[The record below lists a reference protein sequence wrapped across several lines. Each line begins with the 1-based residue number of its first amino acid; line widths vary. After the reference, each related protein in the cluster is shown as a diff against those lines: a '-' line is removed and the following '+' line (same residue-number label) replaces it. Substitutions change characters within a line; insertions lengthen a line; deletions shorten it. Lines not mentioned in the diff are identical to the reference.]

1 MRVRA
6 VGTGVYLALLFA
18 ICGAAAHAQEISPDL
33 RGKVE
38 QTVRQVLAETGVPS
52 AQVGIARG
60 GKVVY
65 TAGFGGAQILPK
77 LAATASMH
85 YPVGS
90 ISKQFTAACV
100 LLLAQDGKLT
110 LDDPVERWY
119 PELTRASDVTLR
131 MLLSHTS
138 GYRDYAPQDYTIP
151 AFTHPVDPEALV
163 REWAGKPLDFE
174 PGTKWQYSNTNFE
187 LAGLIVQKVSG
198 MPFWK
203 FVSTRVLGPVGMH
216 DVLNI
221 DTDRDRIEPRG
232 YIRNALAPVR
242 PATLEAPGWYFA
254 DAQMAMPASDLLRW
268 DLSLIA
274 RSLLSPAS
282 YDAMETEVKL
292 KDGSGSH
299 YGLGVFV
306 RTAEGR
312 RVIEHSGEV
321 GGFVAENIVYPD
333 EGFAVAVL
341 TNLEASAA
349 AGRAAR
355 AIVPLLLNSSAPAG
369 AAASVAS
376 EAQMRAILTGLGAG
390 KLDRS
395 LFTEDCNFYFSP
407 ETIEDFRSSLKP
419 LGAVAEV
426 KQGPES
432 ARGGMT
438 FRLFEVRF
446 AGGKKIAVTTYT
458 MPDGKLE
465 QLLVET
471 TE

>member
-1 MRVRA
+1 M
-6 VGTGVYLALLFA
+6 YLALLLL
-18 ICGAAAHAQEISPDL
+18 IVGGAAQGQEISPEL
-33 RGKVE
+33 RSKVD
-38 QTVRQVLAETGVPS
+38 QAVRQVLAETGVPS

-65 TAGFGGAQILPK
+65 RAGFGDARIVPK

-110 LDDPVERWY
+110 LDDPVARWY
-119 PELTRASDVTLR
+119 PRLTRASDVTLR
-131 MLLSHTS
+131 MLISHTS
-138 GYRDYAPQDYTIP
+138 GYSDYAPQDYTIP

-174 PGTKWQYSNTNFE
+174 PGTKWQYSNTNFV
-187 LAGLIVQKVSG
+187 LAGLIVQRVSG

-203 FVSTRVLGPVGMH
+203 FVSTRVLGPVGMR

-268 DLSLIA
+268 DLSLIQ
-274 RSLLSPAS
+274 RSLLSAAS

-292 KDGSGSH
+292 KDGTGSH

-312 RVIEHSGEV
+312 RVVEHSGEV

-333 EGFAVAVL
+333 DGFAVAVL
-341 TNLEASAA
+341 TNLEASTA
-349 AGRAAR
+349 AGKAAR
-355 AIVPLLLNSSAPAG
+355 AIVPLLLGSAG
-369 AAASVAS
+369 AVSAGAGAIAGS
-376 EAQMRAILTGLGAG
+376 ETQMRAILTGLQAG

-395 LFTEDCNFYFSP
+395 LFTKDCNFYFSP

-419 LGAVAEV
+419 LGAVADV
-426 KQGPES
+426 KQGREA

-438 FRLFEVRF
+438 FRLFDVRF
-446 AGGKKIAVTTYT
+446 AGGKRIAVTTYT

-471 TE
+471 AE

>member
-1 MRVRA
+1 M
-6 VGTGVYLALLFA
+6 YLALLLA
-18 ICGAAAHAQEISPDL
+18 ISGAAARGQQLSPEL
-33 RGKVE
+33 RSKVE
-38 QTVRQVLAETGVPS
+38 QVVRQVLAETGVPS
-52 AQVGIARG
+52 AQIGIARG

-65 TAGFGGAQILPK
+65 TAAFGDARIAPK

-100 LLLAQDGKLT
+100 LLLAQDGKLS
-110 LDDPVERWY
+110 LDDPVGRWY
-119 PELTRASDVTLR
+119 PQLTRASEVTLR
-131 MLLSHTS
+131 MLISHTS
-138 GYRDYAPQDYTIP
+138 GYSDYAPQDYTIP

-163 REWAGKPLDFE
+163 RKWAGKPLDFE
-174 PGTKWQYSNTNFE
+174 PGTKWQYSNTNFV

-198 MPFWK
+198 MPFWT
-203 FVSTRVLGPVGMH
+203 FVSTRVLGPVGMR

-268 DLSLIA
+268 DLSLMQ

-282 YDAMETEVKL
+282 YDAMEAEVKL
-292 KDGSGSH
+292 KDGTGSH

-333 EGFAVAVL
+333 DGFAVAVL
-341 TNLEASAA
+341 TNLEASTA
-349 AGRAAR
+349 AGKAAR
-355 AIVPLLLNSSAPAG
+355 AIVPLLLGTADAGPAG
-369 AAASVAS
+369 PRATAGS
-376 EAQMRAILTGLGAG
+376 ETQMRAILTGLQAG

-395 LFTEDCNFYFSP
+395 VFTEDCNFYFSP

-419 LGAVAEV
+419 LGAVADV
-426 KQGPES
+426 KQGREA

-438 FRLFEVRF
+438 FRLFDVRF
-446 AGGKKIAVTTYT
+446 TGGKRIAVTTYT

-471 TE
+471 AQ